1 MLYFNTMNRQVL
13 SAAAGWLLLSL
24 LCLAHADY
32 LPGQLAV
39 KFKAGQVKAGQVKA
53 ASVKTLNS
61 KYGVYQVKRVYEAA
75 LAIRPDWKHLEN
87 DYLIVFDPDLDVRAA
102 AREFGKDTN
111 ISSAAPVSRVRAF
124 IVPNDTHY
132 AEQWGLPKIAAP
144 SGWSRTTGS
153 SEVIIAV
160 LDTGLNYNHEDF
172 AGKVD
177 TAHMYD
183 FANGDNDPLDDFGHG
198 TAVSGVIGA
207 AGNNA
212 KGIAGVD
219 WGAKILPLKVLDSSG
234 GGSMLDVN
242 AALSYIAGLRAN
254 YNEGKSPAANVVAA
268 NMSLGQYNIGSDKYA
283 EENPSN
289 LKDRC
294 QDVYNQGIVLV
305 AAAGNGNVDWNT
317 YPAYYSTVMAVA
329 ATDTTDKRSVW
340 TGIDKDTFLIQAS
353 NYGSWV
359 DVAAPGSGIYSTG
372 HPESSV
378 QENNY
383 YGSWSGT
390 SLASPY
396 VAGLV
401 GLVKAAFPTLSN
413 AQIIDQIKNWT
424 DNIDALQ
431 DPAYVGKIGSGRI
444 NVYKTLV
451 SAGVMASLTAPAAGA
466 YLRGTVTVGGS
477 ASGWNF
483 GAYTL
488 EAVSNGSVEATIISS
503 ASQVDNNTLANWNTT
518 TASDGAK
525 SLRLRVF
532 TKDGASLE
540 TAVAVTVNNVL
551 PVVALL
557 APAAGTTVEGRAT
570 ITGTASNAFL
580 DHYLLEYGSG
590 EAPVVYQTIR
600 LGYTS
605 VTNGALGTWESAGLS
620 GNYTLRLTAYN
631 QAGSA
636 ATTSEIVAIKSEAP
650 TKEIEP
656 QPGLPLTFALPNP
669 FDRQSA
675 SEVALVYNLQG
686 NFNTTIYLFDLNG
699 NLIWRRTYGAGE
711 NGGKSG
717 ANNPGWNGQN
727 LYGEGVPN
735 GVYFYQ
741 ITSDRQV
748 IGRGKIIVLN

>member
-1 MLYFNTMNRQVL
+1 MNRQVL

-32 LPGQLAV
+32 APGQLAV
-39 KFKAGQVKAGQVKA
+39 KFKPGQVKTTSVSALSVKRGVAEIKKLFTA
-53 ASVKTLNS
+53 ASVSALS
-61 KYGVYQVKRVYEAA
+61 VKYGGYRIKKLYADA
-75 LAIRPDWKHLEN
+75 LAIRPDWT
-87 DYLIVFDPDLDVRAA
+87 YLDNQYVLVFSPEADVKKA
-102 AREFGKDTN
+102 ARDFGQDPNVVT
-111 ISSAAPVSRVRAF
+111 AEPVSRVRAF
-124 IVPNDTHY
+124 DVTPLDTHY
-132 AEQWGLPKIAAP
+132 AQQWGLLKISAP
-144 SGWSRTTGS
+144 SGWSRTTGA

-177 TAHMYD
+177 TVHMKD
-183 FANGDNDPLDDFGHG
+183 FVNGDNDPMDDFGHG

-207 AGNNA
+207 VTNNS

-234 GGSMLDVN
+234 SGVLTDIN
-242 AALSYIAGLRAN
+242 DALADIAAL
-254 YNEGKSPAANVVAA
+254 KSTGTNIVAA
-268 NMSLGQYNIGSDKYA
+268 NMSLGQYNSGADKYA

-294 QDVYNQGIVLV
+294 QEAYNQGIVLV
-305 AAAGNGNVDWNT
+305 AAAGNDNVDWNT
-317 YPAYYSTVMAVA
+317 YPAYYSTVIAVA

-340 TGIDKDTFLIQAS
+340 SSGQAS

-396 VAGLV
+396 VAGLA
-401 GLVKAAFPTLSN
+401 GLVKAAFPASSN
-413 AQIIDQIKNWT
+413 AQIMDQIENWT
-424 DNIDALQ
+424 DNIDAQQ
-431 DPAYVGKIGSGRI
+431 DPAYVGKLGSGRI

-451 SAGVMASLTAPAAGA
+451 SAGLLANISAPAAGA
-466 YLRGTVTVGGS
+466 YLRGTVTVSGS

-488 EAVSNGSVEATIISS
+488 EAVSNGSVEATITSS
-503 ASQVDNNTLANWNTT
+503 SSQVDNNTLANWDTT
-518 TASDGAK
+518 TVSDGAK
-525 SLRLRVF
+525 SLRLRVY
-532 TKDGASLE
+532 TVDGASLE
-540 TAVAVTVNNVL
+540 TAEAVTVNNIL
-551 PVVALL
+551 PVAALL
-557 APAAGTTVEGRAT
+557 TPAAGATVEGRTT

-675 SEVALVYNLQG
+675 GEVSLVYNLQG